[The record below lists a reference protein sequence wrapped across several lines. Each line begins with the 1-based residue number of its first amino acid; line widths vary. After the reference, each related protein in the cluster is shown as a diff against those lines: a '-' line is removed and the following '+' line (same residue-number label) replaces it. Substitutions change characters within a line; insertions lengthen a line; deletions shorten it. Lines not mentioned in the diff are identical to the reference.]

1 MKWKLIGLFLAL
13 IIGLV
18 YAAPQPWGIAI
29 NDETKECAGFWA
41 GDEFTY
47 YTLPAG
53 WQDYYD
59 QSYIE
64 EGQISGKIVTP
75 YGECTSF
82 EIRNEEPCCEELGYS
97 FVSSNVGIRATTIS
111 KPGEGGLIDLTL
123 PFIGIVILIAII
135 LLGFYFSKRKK

>member
-1 MKWKLIGLFLAL
+1 MKLKLNGLLLAL

-18 YAAPQPWGIAI
+18 YAAPQPWGIAV

-53 WQDYYD
+53 WRDYYD

-64 EGQISGKIVTP
+64 EGQFSGKIVTP
-75 YGECTSF
+75 YGECNSF
-82 EIRNEEPCCEELGYS
+82 EIGNEEACCKELGYS

-111 KPGEGGLIDLTL
+111 KSGEGSLIDLTL
-123 PFIGIVILIAII
+123 PFIGTVILIAII
-135 LLGFYFSKRKK
+135 LSWFYLSKRKK